1 MDHVRVKTEPNRSAF
16 QLFVHPLTVP
26 DTVGL
31 CGPERGPEFL
41 GSGRVAVFPCGS
53 APAGLAR
60 QR

>member
-16 QLFVHPLTVP
+16 QLFLHPLTVP

-31 CGPERGPEFL
+31 CGPERGPEFF
-41 GSGRVAVFPCGS
+41 GSGCVAICPCGS
-53 APAGLAR
+53 APAGLAP